1 MINKQNQLHNQQQA
15 ARNRRNFGRIFLFSV
30 SLIFVAIIGSFST
43 KALFK
48 TANGVDLVHKTK
60 LLYNQSS
67 IIQAQRGK
75 IVANNNDPLAEDT
88 NTYSLYAV
96 ISKKQKSASGKPE
109 YVQNKKKTAKILSE
123 NLPVSYDAAYK
134 VLNPKNKKAFQVEFG
149 NAGNNIGL
157 MTKKKIEAHHLTGLN
172 FVAKP
177 ARLYPNGVFA
187 SHIVGL
193 ASLIQNVK
201 TKQNNLVGQ
210 MGIEQSFNK
219 FLTGKNGFKSSQED
233 NYGYKIPSG
242 DSKEIPAKNGDN
254 VHTTINP
261 SLQLLLENQMNKAQQ
276 EANPKSM
283 NAILMDAKTGKI
295 VAASQ
300 RPTFNPETGKGL
312 GDVWRD
318 TLTQDLYEPGSTMK
332 VFSLASAI
340 DSGHYNGKATY
351 QSGKFQIGDAIV
363 PDWNPNGWGIISFNQ
378 GFAMSSN
385 VAMAHVE
392 QLMGASTWKKYINRF
407 QLLKNNTSQID
418 KQAHGIIQFKEPIEQ
433 ANTAFGQ
440 GIQVTAL
447 QMLQG
452 FTAIA
457 NNGEMIQPQFISKVT
472 DSKNK
477 KVVKSY
483 SKKVVGHPI
492 KASTAISVRKHMEDA
507 VYKPYAVG
515 QDFKIDGYKVAAKTG
530 TAQVTDSSGQYG
542 NGNSSYLYSVI
553 EMVPASHPRYIM
565 YVTMKQPQNISTPTT
580 KVMGD
585 DFNVVMKKALENKIT
600 KVKTAKIPKV
610 AGDPVS
616 AAQNKLN
623 SKGIQNVVIGKGN
636 TVVKQNPS
644 AEAPKDLS
652 RRVMLLTDGRM
663 TMPDLTG
670 WSREEVEDFASL
682 TNIKVSFNGEGNV
695 TAQSIKANDE
705 FDEHA
710 QLDVN
715 LSN

>member
-1 MINKQNQLHNQQQA
+1 MMNKQNQLHNRKHA
-15 ARNRRNFGRIFLFSV
+15 ERIRRKFGTIFFLFV
-30 SLIFVAIIGSFST
+30 SIIFVAIIGSFSV

-48 TANGVDLVHKTK
+48 TANGVDLVSRTK
-60 LLYNQSS
+60 SLYNRSS
-67 IIQAQRGK
+67 IIQAHRGK
-75 IVANNNDPLAEDT
+75 IVDDHDEPLAEDT

-96 ISKKQKSASGKPE
+96 ISKTQKSVSGKPE
-109 YVQNKKKTAKILSE
+109 YVQDKQKTARVLSQ
-123 NLPVSYDAAYK
+123 NLPISYEKAYK
-134 VLNPKNKKAFQVEFG
+134 ALNPENKGAFQVEFG

-157 MTKKKIEAHHLTGLN
+157 MTRKKIEAQHLTGLH
-172 FVAKP
+172 FVPKP

-193 ASLIQNVK
+193 ASLIQNAK
-201 TKQNNLVGQ
+201 TKQASLVGQ
-210 MGIEQSFNK
+210 MGIEESFNK
-219 FLTGKNGFKSSQED
+219 FLTGKNGYKASQED

-242 DSKEIPAKNGDN
+242 ESKEVKAKNGDN
-254 VHTTINP
+254 VHTTINS

-283 NAILMDAKTGKI
+283 TAMLMDAKTGKI

-318 TLTQDLYEPGSTMK
+318 SLTQDLYEPGSTMK

-340 DSGHYNGKATY
+340 DSGHFNGNATY
-351 QSGKFQIGDAIV
+351 QSGRYQIGDAVV
-363 PDWNPNGWGIISFNQ
+363 PDWNPGGWGIISFNQ

-392 QLMGASTWKKYINRF
+392 QMMGASTWRDYINRF

-418 KQAHGIIQFKEPIEQ
+418 QQALGKIQFKEPIEQ

-472 DSKNK
+472 DAKNK
-477 KVVKSY
+477 KVVKAY

-492 KASTAISVRKHMEDA
+492 KASTAKAVRKHMEDA
-507 VYKPYAVG
+507 VYKSYAVG
-515 QDFKIDGYKVAAKTG
+515 QDFKMEGYKVAAKTG
-530 TAQVTDSSGQYG
+530 TAQVTDSNGQYG

-553 EMVPASHPRYIM
+553 EMVPANKPRYIM
-565 YVTMKQPQNISTPTT
+565 YVTMKQPQNITIPTT

-585 DFNVVMKKALENKIT
+585 NFNVVMKKALQNNLA
-600 KVKTAKIPKV
+600 KVKTPKIPKV
-610 AGDPVS
+610 VGDPLS
-616 AAQNKLN
+616 EAQNKLN
-623 SKGIQNVVIGKGN
+623 AKKIQSVVIGKGN
-636 TVVKQNPS
+636 SVVKQNP
-644 AEAPKDLS
+644 AADAPKDLS
-652 RRVMLLTDGRM
+652 PRVMLLTDGRM

-670 WSREEVEDFASL
+670 WSRDEIEDFASL
-682 TNIKVSFNGEGNV
+682 TNIKVTFDGEGNA
-695 TAQSIKANDE
+695 TEQSIKPNDE
-705 FDEHA
+705 FDENT
-710 QLDVN
+710 QLEVKLTN
-715 LSN
+715 